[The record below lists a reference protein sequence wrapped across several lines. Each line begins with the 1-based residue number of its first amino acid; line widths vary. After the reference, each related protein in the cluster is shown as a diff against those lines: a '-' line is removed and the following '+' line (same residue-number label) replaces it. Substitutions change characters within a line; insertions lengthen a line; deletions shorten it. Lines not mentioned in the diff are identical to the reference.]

1 MIIILTTDSEITVV
15 GLGYVGL
22 PLAVAFAEKRITIG
36 FDLNPERISQ
46 LRSGVDVNL
55 EVSSA
60 DLLSAKNLKV
70 TNKISD
76 IEHSNVYVI
85 TVPTPIDDQNIPN
98 FDYLVSASEIVGSVL
113 KENDIV
119 IYESTVYPGATEEI
133 CVPVL
138 ENISRLKFNYNF
150 FVGYSPERINPGDST
165 HKLDNTIKI
174 ISGST
179 PKTVSLIKSLY
190 EEIVSAGIFVASS
203 IKVAEAAKIIENTQR
218 DINIALVND
227 LAKLF
232 YTLGID
238 THEILEAAATKW
250 NFQKFT
256 PGLVGGHCISVD
268 PYYLTHKAKMVNH
281 DPDLILAGRETNN
294 SMSEY
299 VAQRIKNLFFIKGK
313 NIIGSSCLVLG
324 LAFKENCPDLRNSG
338 AYKLILELGKLGMQV
353 DVCDPL
359 VDVSEAKNLYNLDLV
374 DLDKATTNHYEA
386 VVLAVSHSKFS
397 QINEYFL
404 KIKNTSII
412 FDIKGVLPRTIVTER
427 L

>member
-1 MIIILTTDSEITVV
+1 
-15 GLGYVGL
+15 VGL
-22 PLAVAFAEKRITIG
+22 PLAVAFAKKRITIG
-36 FDLNPERISQ
+36 FDLNPSRISQ
-46 LRSGVDVNL
+46 LQSGIDVNM
-55 EVSSA
+55 EVSPA
-60 DLLSAKNLKV
+60 DLLSTINFKV

-76 IEHSNVYVI
+76 IEHSNIYVI
-85 TVPTPIDDQNIPN
+85 TVPTPIDDQNMPN
-98 FDYLVSASEIVGSVL
+98 FDHLVSASEIVGSVL

-138 ENISRLKFNYNF
+138 EKISKLKFNQNF
-150 FVGYSPERINPGDST
+150 FVGYSPERINPGESI

-174 ISGST
+174 VSGST
-179 PKTVSLIKSLY
+179 PETVSSIKSLY
-190 EEIVSAGIFVASS
+190 EEIVSAGVFVASS

-218 DINIALVND
+218 DLNIALVND

-232 YTLGID
+232 HTLGLD

-281 DPDLILAGRETNN
+281 SPDLILAGRETNN

-299 VAQRIKNLFFIKGK
+299 VAQRVKNLFLSKGK
-313 NIIGSSCLVLG
+313 NIVGSSCLVLG

-338 AYKLILELGKLGMQV
+338 AYQLILELSELGLQV

-359 VDVSEAKNLYNLDLV
+359 VDVDEAKSLYNLDLI
-374 DLDKATTNHYEA
+374 DLDKAATKHYEA

-412 FDIKGVLPRTIVTER
+412 FDIKGVLPREIVTER

>member
-1 MIIILTTDSEITVV
+1 MDISTTNSEITVV

-22 PLAVAFAEKRITIG
+22 PLAVAFSKKRITIG
-36 FDLNPERISQ
+36 FDLNPGRVSQ
-46 LRSGVDVNL
+46 LQSGVDVNL

-98 FDYLVSASEIVGSVL
+98 FNYLVSASEIVGSVL

-138 ENISRLKFNYNF
+138 EKVSRLKFNYNF

-165 HKLDNTIKI
+165 HKLDNTTKI

-179 PKTVSLIKSLY
+179 PETVSSIRSLY
-190 EEIVSAGIFVASS
+190 EEIISAGIFVASS

-218 DINIALVND
+218 DLNIALVND

-232 YTLGID
+232 HTLGID

-256 PGLVGGHCISVD
+256 PGLVGGHCIGVD

-281 DPDLILAGRETNN
+281 SPDVILAGRETNN

-299 VAQRIKNLFFIKGK
+299 VAQRIKNLFLIKGK
-313 NIIGSSCLVLG
+313 NIVGSSCLVLG

-359 VDVSEAKNLYNLDLV
+359 VDANEAKNLYNVDLL

-404 KIKNTSII
+404 KIKDTSII

>member
-1 MIIILTTDSEITVV
+1 
-15 GLGYVGL
+15 
-22 PLAVAFAEKRITIG
+22 
-36 FDLNPERISQ
+36 
-46 LRSGVDVNL
+46 
-55 EVSSA
+55 
-60 DLLSAKNLKV
+60 
-70 TNKISD
+70 
-76 IEHSNVYVI
+76 
-85 TVPTPIDDQNIPN
+85 
-98 FDYLVSASEIVGSVL
+98 VL

-138 ENISRLKFNYNF
+138 EKISRLKFNQNF
-150 FVGYSPERINPGDST
+150 FVGYSPERINPGDSI

-174 ISGST
+174 VSGST
-179 PKTVSLIKSLY
+179 PETVSSIKSLY
-190 EEIVSAGIFVASS
+190 EEIVSAGVFVASS

-218 DINIALVND
+218 DLNIALVND

-232 YTLGID
+232 HTLGLD
-238 THEILEAAATKW
+238 THEVLEAAATKW

-281 DPDLILAGRETNN
+281 SPDLILAGRETNN

-299 VAQRIKNLFFIKGK
+299 VAQRVKNLFLSKGK
-313 NIIGSSCLVLG
+313 NIVGSSCLVLG

-338 AYKLILELGKLGMQV
+338 AYQLILELSELGLQV

-359 VDVSEAKNLYNLDLV
+359 VDVNEAKSLYNIDLV

-412 FDIKGVLPRTIVTER
+412 FDIKGVLPREIVTER

>member
-1 MIIILTTDSEITVV
+1 M
-15 GLGYVGL
+15 GL
-22 PLAVAFAEKRITIG
+22 PLAVAFAKKRITIG
-36 FDLNPERISQ
+36 FDLNPDRISQ
-46 LRSGVDVNL
+46 LQSGVDLNL

-98 FDYLVSASEIVGSVL
+98 FNYLVSASEIVGSVL

-138 ENISRLKFNYNF
+138 EKVSRLKFNYNF

-165 HKLDNTIKI
+165 HKLDNTTKI

-179 PKTVSLIKSLY
+179 PETVSSIRSLY
-190 EEIVSAGIFVASS
+190 EEIISAGIFVASS

-218 DINIALVND
+218 DLNIALVND

-232 YTLGID
+232 HTLGID

-256 PGLVGGHCISVD
+256 PGLVGGHCIGVD

-281 DPDLILAGRETNN
+281 SPDLILAGRETNN

-299 VAQRIKNLFFIKGK
+299 VAQRVKNLFLIKGK
-313 NIIGSSCLVLG
+313 NIVGSSCLVLG

-338 AYKLILELGKLGMQV
+338 AYNLILELGKLGLQV

-359 VDVSEAKNLYNLDLV
+359 VDVNEAKYLYNLDLV
-374 DLDKATTNHYEA
+374 DLGKATTNHYEA

-404 KIKNTSII
+404 KIKDTSII